1 MFLVKR
7 DILIKNFS
15 NLEYEKSHLRKVTS
29 DCFAHEALT
38 LNFVDQSSREAWYN
52 IKPIAIKVNA
62 SSKAYNSLKRT

>member
-29 DCFAHEALT
+29 DCFAHEALM
-38 LNFVDQSSREAWYN
+38 LNFVDQSSDWNNESW
-52 IKPIAIKVNA
+52 
-62 SSKAYNSLKRT
+62 SLVQY

>member
-38 LNFVDQSSREAWYN
+38 LNFVDQSSDWNNESW
-52 IKPIAIKVNA
+52 
-62 SSKAYNSLKRT
+62 SLVQY

>member
-29 DCFAHEALT
+29 GCFAHEALT
-38 LNFVDQSSREAWYN
+38 LNFLDQSSN
-52 IKPIAIKVNA
+52 
-62 SSKAYNSLKRT
+62 

>member
-15 NLEYEKSHLRKVTS
+15 NLEYEKSPLRKVTS

-38 LNFVDQSSREAWYN
+38 LNFVDQSSD
-52 IKPIAIKVNA
+52 
-62 SSKAYNSLKRT
+62 